1 MKAARLKG
9 DLMSRKGAARP
20 VPSESARHRNPSG
33 RAIVPVLAA
42 VDPGS
47 AKRPAK
53 GPGGNRD
60 QDQEFKRDKFGRAR
74 VSLRLDSQRHLRLR
88 LLAAHSQ
95 LSLQETL
102 IAALDAYLGDEA
114 WSVNGGTCDCLQEAS
129 DPSQDDEPQA
139 AGVKD
144 LE

>member
-20 VPSESARHRNPSG
+20 VPSEGARHRNPSG

-53 GPGGNRD
+53 GPVGNRD
-60 QDQEFKRDKFGRAR
+60 QELKRDKFGRAR

-95 LSLQETL
+95 LSLQESL

-114 WSVNGGTCDCLQEAS
+114 RSVNGGTCDCLQEAG